1 MIINNENK
9 NQIMQGMM
17 KRGFNQKPSD
27 IVDRLNGTLN
37 TQKNIKTTEQINK
50 GNQITGTYNTNV
62 DYHGIISKMNDFNRR
77 SN

>member
-27 IVDRLNGTLN
+27 IVDRLNSTLN
-37 TQKNIKTTEQINK
+37 PQKNIKTTEQINK

-62 DYHGIISKMNDFNRR
+62 DYHDIISKMNDFNRR

>member
-37 TQKNIKTTEQINK
+37 PQKNIKTTEQINK